1 MLKEIIQSL
10 MKDPAAA
17 HRLKNGQYELVGIS
31 EVERRALLEALEDK
45 NRVGKAGELGA
56 WDTVKAAAAL

>member
-10 MKDPAAA
+10 MKDPEAAQ
-17 HRLKNGQYELVGIS
+17 RLKNGRFELAGIS
-31 EVERRALLEALEDK
+31 EVEQRALLDALEDT
-45 NRVGKAGELGA
+45 NRVSKAGELGA